1 MGDGLLYGNPALLWI
16 QIKAVIVT
24 VVYSFV
30 IGIVLLKVVDAVMKL
45 RVGEHEER
53 VGLDLTQHRE
63 AAYTLID

>member
-1 MGDGLLYGNPALLWI
+1 MMACFYGNLRCFGYNQYNACYDRPIPLLS
-16 QIKAVIVT
+16 AS
-24 VVYSFV
+24 YCLRCEC
-30 IGIVLLKVVDAVMKL
+30 GYEKL